1 MRPYT
6 VKNYL
11 WAVII
16 LLYCILFL
24 ILGGCSS
31 APKVQAQKPQYCHT
45 SQAILTQN
53 GEKVESA
60 TLVECT
66 DDQIKRLTASRAGFS
81 PYCGEFTY
89 WMQIGGQDVQ
99 RKGISCQKPDGS
111 WEVVNVIGR

>member
-1 MRPYT
+1 MHPYR
-6 VKNYL
+6 VKELL
-11 WAVII
+11 WAVIGIVCIII
-16 LLYCILFL
+16 LLT
-24 ILGGCSS
+24 GCSS
-31 APKVQAQKPQYCHT
+31 APKIQAQKPQYCHT

-89 WMQIGGQDVQ
+89 WMQIGGRDVQ

-111 WEVVNVIGR
+111 WEVVNVVGR

>member
-1 MRPYT
+1 MDQHET
-6 VKNYL
+6 KNWVWL
-11 WAVII
+11 VILCMFIVVAV
-16 LLYCILFL
+16 LS
-24 ILGGCSS
+24 GCSS

-45 SQAILTQN
+45 SQTILTQN
-53 GEKVESA
+53 GERVQSA

-66 DDQIKRLTASRAGFS
+66 DDQIKRLTASRAGLS

-89 WMQIGGQDVQ
+89 WMQIEGRDVQ